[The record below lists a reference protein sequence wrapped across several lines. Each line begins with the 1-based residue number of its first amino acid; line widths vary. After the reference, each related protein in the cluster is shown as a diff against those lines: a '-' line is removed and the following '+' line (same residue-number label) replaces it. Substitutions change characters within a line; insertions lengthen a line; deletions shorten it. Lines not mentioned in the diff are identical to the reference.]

1 MINMENFY
9 LISAVVFSS
18 LLAWGIGANDV
29 SNAMGTAV
37 GSKSISIKQAI
48 LIAAIFEFLGALLA
62 GSEVTNTI
70 REKIIILD
78 IDNLNIVNVAHQ
90 HILAMGM
97 LSALI
102 SAAIWLI
109 VASYFGWPIS
119 TTHTVVGAII
129 GIGASQLGM
138 SYINLS
144 YIAYIIFGWVI
155 SPLLGGIVAWLI
167 FFSIQT
173 FIFSKNKPL
182 IAAKKSII
190 FYVFITIWVIAILT
204 GSKLYHL
211 GIHLSFGENIF
222 YSAIFSLLIALI
234 CHLYIQRL
242 DFDPKAD
249 LLFHFTNVEKIFS
262 ILTVFTAC
270 AMAFAHGSNDVAN
283 SIGPA
288 ATVVSIFDKSG
299 SSTTIPIWLMLLGAS
314 GIVIGLATYGY
325 KVIATIGNNI
335 TELTPSRAFAVS
347 LATSAIV
354 LLASST
360 GLPISTTHTLVG
372 GILGIGLAR
381 GIHALNLNVIKNIFV
396 SWVMTVPI
404 GAFLAI
410 ISYYVILN
418 ITKLL
423 GVEINN

>member
-1 MINMENFY
+1 MDIQNFY
-9 LISAVVFSS
+9 LVTAILFSS

-37 GSKSISIKQAI
+37 GSKSISIKQA
-48 LIAAIFEFLGALLA
+48 LFIAAVFEFLGALLA

-70 REKIIILD
+70 REKIIILA
-78 IDNLNIVNVAHQ
+78 IDPDESINILNNN
-90 HILAMGM
+90 ILAIGM
-97 LSALI
+97 LASLV

-119 TTHTVVGAII
+119 TTHTIVGAII
-129 GIGASQLGM
+129 GIGASQLGFD
-138 SYINLS
+138 SININYIGFIVL
-144 YIAYIIFGWVI
+144 GWI
-155 SPLLGGIVAWLI
+155 LSPLLGGIVACTI

-173 FIFSKNKPL
+173 FIFSKAKPL
-182 IAAKKSII
+182 AAAKKSII
-190 FYVFITIWVIAILT
+190 YYVFITIWVIAILT

-211 GIHLSFGENIF
+211 GIYLSFGENIC
-222 YSAIFSLLIALI
+222 YSAIFSLLIAVICQFYIKRLI
-234 CHLYIQRL
+234 
-242 DFDPKAD
+242 FDPKAD

-283 SIGPA
+283 AIGPA
-288 ATVVSIFDKSG
+288 ATVVHIVHKTISN
-299 SSTTIPIWLMLLGAS
+299 TTIPMWLLILGAS

-325 KVIATIGNNI
+325 KVIATIGNDI

-347 LATSAIV
+347 LATASIV
-354 LLASST
+354 LLASSS

-381 GIHALNLNVIKNIFV
+381 GIHALNLNVIKSIFA
-396 SWVMTVPI
+396 SWIMTVPI
-404 GAFLAI
+404 GALLAI
-410 ISYYVILN
+410 IFFYIILN

-423 GVEINN
+423 CCVSF